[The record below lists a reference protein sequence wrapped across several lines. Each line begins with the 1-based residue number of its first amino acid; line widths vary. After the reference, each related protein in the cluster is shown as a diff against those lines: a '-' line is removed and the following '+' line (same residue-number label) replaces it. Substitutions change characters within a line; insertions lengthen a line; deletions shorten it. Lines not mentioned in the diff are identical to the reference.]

1 MPLFELIN
9 SKVGDNRKVFLV
21 HGGIDTEDRELA
33 RQIAETT
40 TDSIIVASYGTFST
54 GINIIWLKELK
65 YTMKKT
71 LIMNSLMSQSRRVM
85 DKTEFLAAIKLVSGE
100 ELLSMVT
107 SVHDDNGDYLI
118 VENPI
123 EVEEVMLPNKQA
135 GAKVQPW
142 MKFSRE
148 EQFVIP
154 KDKIITIV
162 EVAEEVAVFYHM
174 SLRKLN
180 TDFITDAKG
189 KISTVD
195 EARIKLN
202 KIFNKDS

>member
-1 MPLFELIN
+1 
-9 SKVGDNRKVFLV
+9 
-21 HGGIDTEDRELA
+21 
-33 RQIAETT
+33 
-40 TDSIIVASYGTFST
+40 
-54 GINIIWLKELK
+54 
-65 YTMKKT
+65 
-71 LIMNSLMSQSRRVM
+71 M
-85 DKTEFLAAIKLVSGE
+85 DKVEFLAAIKLVSGE

-107 SVHDDNGDYLI
+107 SVHDENGDYLI

-123 EVEEVMLPNKQA
+123 EVEEVILPNKQA

-148 EQFVIP
+148 DQFVIP
-154 KDKIITIV
+154 KEHIITIV

-195 EARIKLN
+195 EARIKLD
-202 KIFNKDS
+202 KIFKKGT

>member
-1 MPLFELIN
+1 
-9 SKVGDNRKVFLV
+9 
-21 HGGIDTEDRELA
+21 
-33 RQIAETT
+33 
-40 TDSIIVASYGTFST
+40 
-54 GINIIWLKELK
+54 
-65 YTMKKT
+65 
-71 LIMNSLMSQSRRVM
+71 MNSLMSQSESPM

-107 SVHDDNGDYLI
+107 SVHDENGDYLI

-123 EVEEVMLPNKQA
+123 EVEEVLLPNKQA

-154 KDKIITIV
+154 KEHIITIV
-162 EVAEEVAVFYHM
+162 EVQEEVQVFYHM

-189 KISTVD
+189 KISTVE
-195 EARIKLN
+195 EARIKLD
-202 KIFNKDS
+202 KIFKKGT

>member
-1 MPLFELIN
+1 
-9 SKVGDNRKVFLV
+9 
-21 HGGIDTEDRELA
+21 
-33 RQIAETT
+33 
-40 TDSIIVASYGTFST
+40 
-54 GINIIWLKELK
+54 
-65 YTMKKT
+65 
-71 LIMNSLMSQSRRVM
+71 MNSLMSQSERTM
-85 DKTEFLAAIKLVSGE
+85 DKVEFLAAIKLVSGE

-107 SVHDDNGDYLI
+107 SVHDENGDYII

-123 EVEEVMLPNKQA
+123 EVEEVLLPNKQA

-154 KDKIITIV
+154 KEHIITIV
-162 EVAEEVAVFYHM
+162 EVTEEVAIFYHM

-180 TDFITDAKG
+180 SDFITDAKG

-195 EARIKLN
+195 EARIKLD
-202 KIFNKDS
+202 KIFKEGT

>member
-1 MPLFELIN
+1 
-9 SKVGDNRKVFLV
+9 
-21 HGGIDTEDRELA
+21 
-33 RQIAETT
+33 
-40 TDSIIVASYGTFST
+40 
-54 GINIIWLKELK
+54 
-65 YTMKKT
+65 
-71 LIMNSLMSQSRRVM
+71 MNSLMSQSRRVM

-123 EVEEVMLPNKQA
+123 EVEEVILPNKQA

-154 KDKIITIV
+154 KEHIITIV
-162 EVAEEVAVFYHM
+162 EVAEEVEVFYHM

-180 TDFITDAKG
+180 NDLVTDAKG

-195 EARIKLN
+195 EARIKLD

>member
-1 MPLFELIN
+1 
-9 SKVGDNRKVFLV
+9 
-21 HGGIDTEDRELA
+21 
-33 RQIAETT
+33 
-40 TDSIIVASYGTFST
+40 
-54 GINIIWLKELK
+54 
-65 YTMKKT
+65 MKKT

-107 SVHDDNGDYLI
+107 SVHDENGDYLI

-123 EVEEVMLPNKQA
+123 EVEEVILPNKQA
-135 GAKVQPW
+135 GAKVMPW

-154 KDKIITIV
+154 KEHVITIV

-180 TDFITDAKG
+180 TDLITDAKG

>member
-1 MPLFELIN
+1 
-9 SKVGDNRKVFLV
+9 
-21 HGGIDTEDRELA
+21 
-33 RQIAETT
+33 
-40 TDSIIVASYGTFST
+40 
-54 GINIIWLKELK
+54 
-65 YTMKKT
+65 MKKT

-85 DKTEFLAAIKLVSGE
+85 DKTEFLAAIKLVSRE

-107 SVHDDNGDYLI
+107 SVHDENGDYLI

-123 EVEEVMLPNKQA
+123 EVEEVILPNKQA

-148 EQFVIP
+148 DQFVIP
-154 KDKIITIV
+154 KDKVITIV
-162 EVAEEVAVFYHM
+162 EVAEDVEVFYHM

>member
-1 MPLFELIN
+1 
-9 SKVGDNRKVFLV
+9 
-21 HGGIDTEDRELA
+21 
-33 RQIAETT
+33 
-40 TDSIIVASYGTFST
+40 
-54 GINIIWLKELK
+54 
-65 YTMKKT
+65 MKKT

-107 SVHDDNGDYLI
+107 SVHDENGDYLI

-123 EVEEVMLPNKQA
+123 EVEEVILPNKQA

-154 KDKIITIV
+154 KEHIITIV
-162 EVAEEVAVFYHM
+162 EVAEEVEVFYHM

-180 TDFITDAKG
+180 NDLVTDAKG

-195 EARIKLN
+195 EARIKLD

>member
-1 MPLFELIN
+1 
-9 SKVGDNRKVFLV
+9 
-21 HGGIDTEDRELA
+21 
-33 RQIAETT
+33 
-40 TDSIIVASYGTFST
+40 
-54 GINIIWLKELK
+54 
-65 YTMKKT
+65 MKKT

-107 SVHDDNGDYLI
+107 SVHDENGDYLI

-154 KDKIITIV
+154 KEHIITIV
-162 EVAEEVAVFYHM
+162 EVTEEVAIFYHM

-180 TDFITDAKG
+180 NDFITDAKG

-195 EARIKLN
+195 EARIKLD
-202 KIFNKDS
+202 KIFKQGT

>member
-1 MPLFELIN
+1 
-9 SKVGDNRKVFLV
+9 
-21 HGGIDTEDRELA
+21 
-33 RQIAETT
+33 
-40 TDSIIVASYGTFST
+40 
-54 GINIIWLKELK
+54 
-65 YTMKKT
+65 
-71 LIMNSLMSQSRRVM
+71 MNSWMSQSRRVM
-85 DKTEFLAAIKLVSGE
+85 DKEEFLAAIKLVSGE
-100 ELLSMVT
+100 EILSMVT
-107 SVHDDNGDYLI
+107 SVHDENGDYLI

-123 EVEEVMLPNKQA
+123 EVEEVILPNKQA

-154 KDKIITIV
+154 KEHIITIV
-162 EVAEEVAVFYHM
+162 EVAQEVAVFYHM

-180 TDFITDAKG
+180 TDFISDAKG

-202 KIFNKDS
+202 KIFNKDI

>member
-1 MPLFELIN
+1 
-9 SKVGDNRKVFLV
+9 
-21 HGGIDTEDRELA
+21 
-33 RQIAETT
+33 
-40 TDSIIVASYGTFST
+40 
-54 GINIIWLKELK
+54 
-65 YTMKKT
+65 
-71 LIMNSLMSQSRRVM
+71 MNSLMSQSESQM

-107 SVHDDNGDYLI
+107 SVHDENGDYLI

-123 EVEEVMLPNKQA
+123 EIEEVIMPNKQA

-154 KDKIITIV
+154 KEHIITIV
-162 EVAEEVAVFYHM
+162 EVAQEVAVFYHM

-180 TDFITDAKG
+180 TDFISDAKG

-202 KIFNKDS
+202 KIFNKDI

>member
-1 MPLFELIN
+1 
-9 SKVGDNRKVFLV
+9 
-21 HGGIDTEDRELA
+21 
-33 RQIAETT
+33 
-40 TDSIIVASYGTFST
+40 
-54 GINIIWLKELK
+54 
-65 YTMKKT
+65 
-71 LIMNSLMSQSRRVM
+71 M

-100 ELLSMVT
+100 EILSMVT
-107 SVHDDNGDYLI
+107 SVHDENGDYLI

-154 KDKIITIV
+154 KEHVITIV

-180 TDFITDAKG
+180 TDLITDAKG

>member
-1 MPLFELIN
+1 
-9 SKVGDNRKVFLV
+9 
-21 HGGIDTEDRELA
+21 
-33 RQIAETT
+33 
-40 TDSIIVASYGTFST
+40 
-54 GINIIWLKELK
+54 
-65 YTMKKT
+65 
-71 LIMNSLMSQSRRVM
+71 MNSLMSQSRRVM

-107 SVHDDNGDYLI
+107 SVHDENGDYLI

-123 EVEEVMLPNKQA
+123 EVEEVLLPNKQA

-154 KDKIITIV
+154 KEHVITIV
-162 EVAEEVAVFYHM
+162 EVAEEVEVFYHM

-180 TDFITDAKG
+180 NDFITDARG

-195 EARIKLN
+195 EARIKLD

>member
-1 MPLFELIN
+1 
-9 SKVGDNRKVFLV
+9 
-21 HGGIDTEDRELA
+21 
-33 RQIAETT
+33 
-40 TDSIIVASYGTFST
+40 
-54 GINIIWLKELK
+54 
-65 YTMKKT
+65 MKKT
-71 LIMNSLMSQSRRVM
+71 LIMNSLMSQSESQM

-107 SVHDDNGDYLI
+107 SVHDENGDYLI

-123 EVEEVMLPNKQA
+123 EVEEVLLPNKQA

-154 KDKIITIV
+154 KEHIITIV
-162 EVAEEVAVFYHM
+162 EVTEEVAIFYHM

-180 TDFITDAKG
+180 NDFITDAKG

-195 EARIKLN
+195 EARIKLD
-202 KIFNKDS
+202 KIFKQGT

>member
-1 MPLFELIN
+1 
-9 SKVGDNRKVFLV
+9 
-21 HGGIDTEDRELA
+21 
-33 RQIAETT
+33 
-40 TDSIIVASYGTFST
+40 
-54 GINIIWLKELK
+54 
-65 YTMKKT
+65 MKKT

-107 SVHDDNGDYLI
+107 SVHDENGDYLI

-154 KDKIITIV
+154 KEHIITIV

-195 EARIKLN
+195 EARIKLD
-202 KIFNKDS
+202 KIFKKGS

>member
-1 MPLFELIN
+1 
-9 SKVGDNRKVFLV
+9 
-21 HGGIDTEDRELA
+21 
-33 RQIAETT
+33 
-40 TDSIIVASYGTFST
+40 
-54 GINIIWLKELK
+54 
-65 YTMKKT
+65 MKKT

-107 SVHDDNGDYLI
+107 SVHDENGDYLI

-180 TDFITDAKG
+180 TDIITDAKG
-189 KISTVD
+189 KITTVD
-195 EARIKLN
+195 EARIKLD
-202 KIFNKDS
+202 KIFKQGT

>member
-1 MPLFELIN
+1 
-9 SKVGDNRKVFLV
+9 
-21 HGGIDTEDRELA
+21 
-33 RQIAETT
+33 
-40 TDSIIVASYGTFST
+40 
-54 GINIIWLKELK
+54 
-65 YTMKKT
+65 
-71 LIMNSLMSQSRRVM
+71 MNSLMSQSRRVM

-100 ELLSMVT
+100 EILSMVT
-107 SVHDDNGDYLI
+107 SVHDENGDYLI

-148 EQFVIP
+148 DQFVIP

-162 EVAEEVAVFYHM
+162 EVTEDVAVFYHM

-180 TDFITDAKG
+180 TDFITDARG

-195 EARIKLN
+195 EARTKLD
-202 KIFNKDS
+202 KIFKKDT

>member
-1 MPLFELIN
+1 
-9 SKVGDNRKVFLV
+9 
-21 HGGIDTEDRELA
+21 
-33 RQIAETT
+33 
-40 TDSIIVASYGTFST
+40 
-54 GINIIWLKELK
+54 
-65 YTMKKT
+65 
-71 LIMNSLMSQSRRVM
+71 MNSLMSQSESPM

-107 SVHDDNGDYLI
+107 SVHDENGDYLI

-123 EVEEVMLPNKQA
+123 EVEEVLLPNKQA

-154 KDKIITIV
+154 KEHIITIV
-162 EVAEEVAVFYHM
+162 EVTEEVAIFYHM

-180 TDFITDAKG
+180 SDFITDAKG

-195 EARIKLN
+195 EARIKLD
-202 KIFNKDS
+202 KIFKEGK

>member
-1 MPLFELIN
+1 
-9 SKVGDNRKVFLV
+9 
-21 HGGIDTEDRELA
+21 
-33 RQIAETT
+33 
-40 TDSIIVASYGTFST
+40 
-54 GINIIWLKELK
+54 
-65 YTMKKT
+65 
-71 LIMNSLMSQSRRVM
+71 M

-107 SVHDDNGDYLI
+107 SVHDENGDYLI

-123 EVEEVMLPNKQA
+123 EVEEVLLPNKQA

-154 KDKIITIV
+154 KEHIITIV
-162 EVAEEVAVFYHM
+162 EVAEEVEVFYHM

-202 KIFNKDS
+202 KIFNKDI

>member
-1 MPLFELIN
+1 
-9 SKVGDNRKVFLV
+9 
-21 HGGIDTEDRELA
+21 
-33 RQIAETT
+33 
-40 TDSIIVASYGTFST
+40 
-54 GINIIWLKELK
+54 
-65 YTMKKT
+65 
-71 LIMNSLMSQSRRVM
+71 MNSLMSQSRRVM

-107 SVHDDNGDYLI
+107 SIHDENGDYLI

-123 EVEEVMLPNKQA
+123 EVEEVILPNKQA

-154 KDKIITIV
+154 KEHIITIV
-162 EVAEEVAVFYHM
+162 EVAEEVEVFYHM

-180 TDFITDAKG
+180 NDFITDAKG

>member
-1 MPLFELIN
+1 
-9 SKVGDNRKVFLV
+9 
-21 HGGIDTEDRELA
+21 
-33 RQIAETT
+33 
-40 TDSIIVASYGTFST
+40 
-54 GINIIWLKELK
+54 
-65 YTMKKT
+65 MKKT
-71 LIMNSLMSQSRRVM
+71 LIMNSLMSQSKRTM

-107 SVHDDNGDYLI
+107 SVHDENGDYLI

-123 EVEEVMLPNKQA
+123 EVEEVILPNKQA

-154 KDKIITIV
+154 KEHIITIV
-162 EVAEEVAVFYHM
+162 EVAEEVAIFYHM

-195 EARIKLN
+195 EARIKLD
-202 KIFNKDS
+202 KIFKKGI

>member
-1 MPLFELIN
+1 
-9 SKVGDNRKVFLV
+9 
-21 HGGIDTEDRELA
+21 
-33 RQIAETT
+33 
-40 TDSIIVASYGTFST
+40 
-54 GINIIWLKELK
+54 
-65 YTMKKT
+65 MKKT

-100 ELLSMVT
+100 EILSMVT
-107 SVHDDNGDYLI
+107 SVHDENGDYLI

-123 EVEEVMLPNKQA
+123 EVEEVLLPNKQA
-135 GAKVQPW
+135 GAKVMPW

-154 KDKIITIV
+154 KEHVITIV

-180 TDFITDAKG
+180 TDLVTDAKG

-202 KIFNKDS
+202 KIFNKDI

>member
-1 MPLFELIN
+1 
-9 SKVGDNRKVFLV
+9 
-21 HGGIDTEDRELA
+21 
-33 RQIAETT
+33 
-40 TDSIIVASYGTFST
+40 
-54 GINIIWLKELK
+54 
-65 YTMKKT
+65 MKKT

-85 DKTEFLAAIKLVSGE
+85 DKEEFLAAIKLVSGE
-100 ELLSMVT
+100 EILSMVT
-107 SVHDDNGDYLI
+107 SVHDENGDYLI

-123 EVEEVMLPNKQA
+123 EVEEVILPNKQA

-154 KDKIITIV
+154 KEHIITIV
-162 EVAEEVAVFYHM
+162 EVAQEVAVFYHM

-180 TDFITDAKG
+180 TDFISDAKG

>member
-1 MPLFELIN
+1 
-9 SKVGDNRKVFLV
+9 
-21 HGGIDTEDRELA
+21 
-33 RQIAETT
+33 
-40 TDSIIVASYGTFST
+40 
-54 GINIIWLKELK
+54 
-65 YTMKKT
+65 
-71 LIMNSLMSQSRRVM
+71 M

-100 ELLSMVT
+100 EILSMVT
-107 SVHDDNGDYLI
+107 SVHDENGDYLI

-123 EVEEVMLPNKQA
+123 EVEEVLLPNKQA

-142 MKFSRE
+142 MKFSKE
-148 EQFVIP
+148 DQFVIP

-195 EARIKLN
+195 EARIKLD

>member
-1 MPLFELIN
+1 
-9 SKVGDNRKVFLV
+9 
-21 HGGIDTEDRELA
+21 
-33 RQIAETT
+33 
-40 TDSIIVASYGTFST
+40 
-54 GINIIWLKELK
+54 
-65 YTMKKT
+65 
-71 LIMNSLMSQSRRVM
+71 MSQSKRTM

-107 SVHDDNGDYLI
+107 SVHDENGDYLI

-123 EVEEVMLPNKQA
+123 EVEEVILPNKQA

-154 KDKIITIV
+154 KEHIITIV
-162 EVAEEVAVFYHM
+162 EVAEEVAIFYHM

-195 EARIKLN
+195 EARIKLD
-202 KIFNKDS
+202 KIFKKGT

>member
-1 MPLFELIN
+1 
-9 SKVGDNRKVFLV
+9 
-21 HGGIDTEDRELA
+21 
-33 RQIAETT
+33 
-40 TDSIIVASYGTFST
+40 
-54 GINIIWLKELK
+54 
-65 YTMKKT
+65 
-71 LIMNSLMSQSRRVM
+71 MNSLMSQSESQM
-85 DKTEFLAAIKLVSGE
+85 DKAEFLAAIKLVSGE

-107 SVHDDNGDYLI
+107 SVHDENGDYLI

-123 EVEEVMLPNKQA
+123 EIEEV
-135 GAKVQPW
+135 
-142 MKFSRE
+142 E
-148 EQFVIP
+148 
-154 KDKIITIV
+154 
-162 EVAEEVAVFYHM
+162 VFYHM

>member
-1 MPLFELIN
+1 
-9 SKVGDNRKVFLV
+9 
-21 HGGIDTEDRELA
+21 
-33 RQIAETT
+33 
-40 TDSIIVASYGTFST
+40 
-54 GINIIWLKELK
+54 
-65 YTMKKT
+65 
-71 LIMNSLMSQSRRVM
+71 MNSLMSQSRRVM

-100 ELLSMVT
+100 EILSMVT
-107 SVHDDNGDYLI
+107 SVHDENGDYLI

-162 EVAEEVAVFYHM
+162 EVTEEVAVFYHM

-195 EARIKLN
+195 EARIKLD
-202 KIFNKDS
+202 KIFKKGT

>member
-1 MPLFELIN
+1 
-9 SKVGDNRKVFLV
+9 
-21 HGGIDTEDRELA
+21 
-33 RQIAETT
+33 
-40 TDSIIVASYGTFST
+40 
-54 GINIIWLKELK
+54 
-65 YTMKKT
+65 
-71 LIMNSLMSQSRRVM
+71 MNSLMSQSRRVM
-85 DKTEFLAAIKLVSGE
+85 DTTEFLAAIKLVSGE

-107 SVHDDNGDYLI
+107 SVHDENGDYLI

-123 EVEEVMLPNKQA
+123 EVEEVILPNKQA

-148 EQFVIP
+148 DQFVIP
-154 KDKIITIV
+154 KDKVITIV
-162 EVAEEVAVFYHM
+162 EVAEDVEVFYHM

>member
-1 MPLFELIN
+1 
-9 SKVGDNRKVFLV
+9 
-21 HGGIDTEDRELA
+21 
-33 RQIAETT
+33 
-40 TDSIIVASYGTFST
+40 
-54 GINIIWLKELK
+54 
-65 YTMKKT
+65 MKKT
-71 LIMNSLMSQSRRVM
+71 LIMNSLMSQSERTM
-85 DKTEFLAAIKLVSGE
+85 DKVEFLAAIKLVSGE

-107 SVHDDNGDYLI
+107 SVHDENGDYII

-123 EVEEVMLPNKQA
+123 EVEEVIMPNKQA

-154 KDKIITIV
+154 KEHIITIV
-162 EVAEEVAVFYHM
+162 EVTEEVAIFYHM

-180 TDFITDAKG
+180 SDFITDAKG

-195 EARIKLN
+195 EARIKLD
-202 KIFNKDS
+202 KIFKKGS

>member
-1 MPLFELIN
+1 
-9 SKVGDNRKVFLV
+9 
-21 HGGIDTEDRELA
+21 
-33 RQIAETT
+33 
-40 TDSIIVASYGTFST
+40 
-54 GINIIWLKELK
+54 
-65 YTMKKT
+65 
-71 LIMNSLMSQSRRVM
+71 MNSLMSQSESQM

-107 SVHDDNGDYLI
+107 SVHDENGDYII

-123 EVEEVMLPNKQA
+123 EIEEVLLPNKQA

-154 KDKIITIV
+154 KEHIITIV
-162 EVAEEVAVFYHM
+162 EVAEEVAIFYHM

-195 EARIKLN
+195 EARIKLD
-202 KIFNKDS
+202 KIFKKGT

>member
-1 MPLFELIN
+1 
-9 SKVGDNRKVFLV
+9 
-21 HGGIDTEDRELA
+21 
-33 RQIAETT
+33 
-40 TDSIIVASYGTFST
+40 
-54 GINIIWLKELK
+54 
-65 YTMKKT
+65 
-71 LIMNSLMSQSRRVM
+71 MNSLMSQSRRVM

-107 SVHDDNGDYLI
+107 SVHDENGDYLI

-123 EVEEVMLPNKQA
+123 EVEEVILPNKQA

-154 KDKIITIV
+154 KEHIITIV
-162 EVAEEVAVFYHM
+162 EVAEEVAIFYHM

-195 EARIKLN
+195 EARIKLD
-202 KIFNKDS
+202 KIFKKGT

>member
-1 MPLFELIN
+1 
-9 SKVGDNRKVFLV
+9 
-21 HGGIDTEDRELA
+21 
-33 RQIAETT
+33 
-40 TDSIIVASYGTFST
+40 
-54 GINIIWLKELK
+54 
-65 YTMKKT
+65 
-71 LIMNSLMSQSRRVM
+71 MNSLMSQSRRVM

-100 ELLSMVT
+100 EILSMVT
-107 SVHDDNGDYLI
+107 SVHDENGDYLI

-123 EVEEVMLPNKQA
+123 EVEEVLLPNKQA

-154 KDKIITIV
+154 KEHVITIV
-162 EVAEEVAVFYHM
+162 EVAEEVEVFYHM

-180 TDFITDAKG
+180 NDLITDAKG

>member
-1 MPLFELIN
+1 
-9 SKVGDNRKVFLV
+9 
-21 HGGIDTEDRELA
+21 
-33 RQIAETT
+33 
-40 TDSIIVASYGTFST
+40 
-54 GINIIWLKELK
+54 
-65 YTMKKT
+65 
-71 LIMNSLMSQSRRVM
+71 M

-100 ELLSMVT
+100 EILSMVT
-107 SVHDDNGDYLI
+107 SVHDENGDYLI

-123 EVEEVMLPNKQA
+123 EVEEVLLPNKQA
-135 GAKVQPW
+135 GAKVMPW

-154 KDKIITIV
+154 KEHVITIV

-180 TDFITDAKG
+180 TDLITDAKG